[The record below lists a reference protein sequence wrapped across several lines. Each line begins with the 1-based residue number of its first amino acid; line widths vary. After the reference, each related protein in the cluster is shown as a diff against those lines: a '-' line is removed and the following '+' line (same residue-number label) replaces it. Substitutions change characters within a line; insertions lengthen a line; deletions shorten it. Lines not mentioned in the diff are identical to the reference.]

1 MFMMMV
7 AIRVGTWWNENFN
20 DRNHSAKL
28 LDACATYWFC
38 NVLLFFSEVKELKCL
53 LPNMT
58 HLTKSF
64 LATKSFFAPH
74 PFREVS
80 VHGQCDDPVK
90 AKEETK
96 DVLKPIPLSNND

>member
-1 MFMMMV
+1 MKISMTETIVLSYWMLVLHMGFVMF
-7 AIRVGTWWNENFN
+7 
-20 DRNHSAKL
+20 
-28 LDACATYWFC
+28 
-38 NVLLFFSEVKELKCL
+38 LLFFSEVKELKCL